1 MLNLSSDSKH
11 RNQKTHI
18 CPVFVN
24 PATAGVD
31 QAEGVETGQEGE
43 GECQGDHG
51 ETCGEGNTFLQYQWV
66 VTWCVR
72 SGEPG
77 RTGHSAARLP
87 IYLPQPRTGRR
98 SSGRCFYCRQPTST
112 TRKQFLL
119 QNSISASSDF
129 FDFVYSIRLLTARS
143 FLSLQCNPLMFKAC
157 KWLLPH
163 TALLTGYE
171 YTGQPTSKT

>member
-87 IYLPQPRTGRR
+87 IYPPQPRTGAP
-98 SSGRCFYCRQPTST
+98 PTFGYT
-112 TRKQFLL
+112 FRYNPPKM
-119 QNSISASSDF
+119 AAAP
-129 FDFVYSIRLLTARS
+129 ARAWS
-143 FLSLQCNPLMFKAC
+143 RI
-157 KWLLPH
+157 
-163 TALLTGYE
+163 
-171 YTGQPTSKT
+171 